1 MKQDPSGSS
10 KQAPLSAA
18 GWVALAVLLGFF
30 VAALWY
36 AVRVWSA
43 MAGVRMTGWGWLFLG
58 LGVVVTT
65 ALGAGLM
72 ALVFYSARHDMDR

>member
-1 MKQDPSGSS
+1 METPSDNNS
-10 KQAPLSAA
+10 KTPLSIA
-18 GWVALAVLLGFF
+18 GWVALVVLLGFF
-30 VAALWY
+30 CVSLWY

-43 MAGVRMTGWGWLFLG
+43 MAGVHISGFGWTFLV
-58 LGVVVTT
+58 LGIVVTI

>member
-1 MKQDPSGSS
+1 MTQKPPD
-10 KQAPLSAA
+10 KAKEVPLSAA

-36 AVRVWSA
+36 AARVWSA
-43 MAGVRMTGWGWLFLG
+43 MAGVQMSGWGWLFLS